1 MAAIESYVTLVLF
14 FFGGVVAVLFRFCSP
29 CQVAPSQSAGMK
41 KLQQLKEIL
50 VEEGRERVQQEL
62 QGVPRNVMREVCK
75 AAQLSVAAPTGQTF
89 VVAEL
94 RSAVL
99 AHLLNQS
106 DEPDEAGCVKSW
118 FNGTLLHV
126 LRGQIAR
133 MNISFCASDRSALE
147 FDEYI
152 FLLVAWFM
160 SAKIQHQ
167 DQCVF

>member
-1 MAAIESYVTLVLF
+1 MKCSSVCCMAAIESYVTLVLF

-50 VEEGRERVQQEL
+50 VEEGCERVQQEL

-75 AAQLSVAAPTGQTF
+75 AAQLSVATPTGQTF

-106 DEPDEAGCVKSW
+106 DEPDEAGCVES
-118 FNGTLLHV
+118 
-126 LRGQIAR
+126 
-133 MNISFCASDRSALE
+133 
-147 FDEYI
+147 
-152 FLLVAWFM
+152 
-160 SAKIQHQ
+160 
-167 DQCVF
+167 